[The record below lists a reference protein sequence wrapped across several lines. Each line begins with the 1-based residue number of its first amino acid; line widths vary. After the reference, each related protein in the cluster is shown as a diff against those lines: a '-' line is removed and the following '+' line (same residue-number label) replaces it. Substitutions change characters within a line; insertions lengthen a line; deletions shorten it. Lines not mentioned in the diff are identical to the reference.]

1 MAENVR
7 ATIYFNPTIYRALRI
22 KAAEVGE
29 TVSGL
34 VTRAVLE
41 SLRED
46 RIDLEA
52 FESRKREP
60 RRPLAD
66 VLRALKRDGL
76 L

>member
-7 ATIYFNPTIYRALRI
+7 ATVYFNPKIYWALRI

-34 VTRAVLE
+34 VSRAALE

-46 RIDLEA
+46 RIDLET
-52 FESRKREP
+52 FERRKREA

-66 VLRALKRDGL
+66 VLRDLRRRRKS
-76 L
+76 